1 VLRLFLLSLLI
12 LTTVGRLP
20 AEDLSDHESWLRSF
34 YRTRELRPFDAYWTV
49 VMEQGVLEQP
59 GQAEP
64 TIGFVSRILHRN
76 PSLVRTH
83 MVDLAAY
90 PLAQREAMARI
101 FAYSDTEEGRTR
113 LRAAGR
119 TRLARQPIG
128 PISQHRIQDAT
139 DLDFCWGWFFASG
152 DLSALEPI
160 LAALDLASFAGA
172 RDRFAAG
179 ARTSKDRLAARS
191 DAIHS
196 AAVRSL
202 TANSRADPFIA
213 RHLETILQ
221 DPRTPPARA
230 EALAGILKAAAL

>member
-1 VLRLFLLSLLI
+1 MLRLFLPFLLI
-12 LTTVGRLP
+12 LTAAVRLP
-20 AEDLSDHESWLRSF
+20 AEDVADHEAWLRSF
-34 YRTRELRPFDAYWTV
+34 YRTRELGPFDAYWTV

-59 GQAEP
+59 GQVEP

-83 MVDLAAY
+83 MVELAAY

-101 FAYSDTEEGRTR
+101 FAYSDTEEGRAR

-119 TRLARQPIG
+119 TRLAGQPIG
-128 PISQHRIQDAT
+128 PIARHRIEDAT

-152 DLSALEPI
+152 DLSALDPI
-160 LAALDLASFAGA
+160 LAALDLASSAGA

-179 ARTSKDRLAARS
+179 ARTPKDRLAAVR
-191 DAIHS
+191 DAIHT

-202 TANSRADPFIA
+202 TANTRADSFIA
-213 RHLETILQ
+213 RHLETVVQ
-221 DPRTPPARA
+221 DPRTPPVRA
-230 EALAGILKAAAL
+230 EALAGILKAARL